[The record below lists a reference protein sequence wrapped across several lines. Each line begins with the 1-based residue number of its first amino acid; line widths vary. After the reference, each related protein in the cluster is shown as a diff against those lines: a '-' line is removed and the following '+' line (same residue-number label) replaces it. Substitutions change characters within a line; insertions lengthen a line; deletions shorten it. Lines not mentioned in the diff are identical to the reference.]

1 MNPRSELVAQ
11 WRVDQDFVQLSAGRP
26 VRAERIDVPID
37 VRPHDHAF
45 HEIGLVVAG
54 SAMHVTQSGRVPLS
68 PGNIF
73 VVPPDEVHAIEDVDQ
88 LGVINAYYLSEWL
101 MSDLGLLWTEAGAV
115 PLFLSTTL
123 MKAQIVA
130 TVQLRL
136 ARSDFDR
143 VGAELMQI
151 AHEGTLPAPS
161 PLYLRC
167 CLQKAVALIARN
179 WMEQDPTSATLT
191 FRAEVWSAMET
202 IERAVKSGASY
213 SVAGSARSSGIS
225 VDHFSALFRT
235 STGYGPTDYYQ
246 RRRVHRA
253 CQLLLNPAPSVTEV
267 AAELGFSDAP
277 HFCRVFKRYK
287 GMTPTEYRGIYNV

>member
-1 MNPRSELVAQ
+1 MEPRSDFVAQ

-26 VRAERIDVPID
+26 VRAEQIFVPIE
-37 VRPHDHAF
+37 VKPHDHAF

-54 SAMHVTQSGRVPLS
+54 NATHVTRSGRLPLS
-68 PGNIF
+68 PGDVY
-73 VVPPDEVHAIEDVDQ
+73 VVPPDEVHAIEDVDS
-88 LGVINAYYLSEWL
+88 LDVINTYYLSEWL
-101 MSDLGLLWTEAGAV
+101 MGDLGLLWTEAGAV

-123 MKAQIVA
+123 MKAQIVD

-136 ARSDFDR
+136 PPSDFER
-143 VGAELMQI
+143 VSAELTQI
-151 AHEGTLPAPS
+151 AHEGSMPSPS

-191 FRAEVWSAMET
+191 FRSEVWSAMET
-202 IERAVKSGASY
+202 IERAVNSGSAY
-213 SVAGSARSSGIS
+213 SVAGSARGSGIS
-225 VDHFSALFRT
+225 VDHFSALFRA

-267 AAELGFSDAP
+267 AADLGFSDAP

-287 GMTPTEYRGIYNV
+287 GMTPTEYRDVYNV

>member
-1 MNPRSELVAQ
+1 MNPRSKLTAQ

-26 VRAERIDVPID
+26 VRAEQMAVPIA

-45 HEIGLVVAG
+45 HEICLIVGG
-54 SAMHVTQSGRVPLS
+54 SATHVTQSGRVPLA
-68 PGNIF
+68 PGDVF
-73 VVPPDEVHAIEDVDQ
+73 VVPPDEVHAIEDVDG
-88 LGVINAYYLSEWL
+88 LEVINAYYLSEWL

-115 PLFLSTTL
+115 SLFLSTTL
-123 MKAQIVA
+123 MKSQIVD

-136 ARSDFDR
+136 SPSDYER
-143 VGAELMQI
+143 VNAELTQI
-151 AHEGTLPAPS
+151 AHEGALPAPS

-167 CLQKAVALIARN
+167 CLQKAIALMARN
-179 WMEQDPTSATLT
+179 WMEQDPSAAALT
-191 FRAEVWSAMET
+191 FRSEVWSAMET
-202 IERAVKSGASY
+202 IERAVNAGAVY

-225 VDHFSALFRT
+225 VDHFSALFRA

-253 CQLLLNPAPSVTEV
+253 CQLLLNPGPSVTAV
-267 AAELGFSDAP
+267 AADLGFSDAP

-287 GMTPTEYRGIYNV
+287 GMTPTDYRDIYNV

>member
-1 MNPRSELVAQ
+1 MEPRLELVAQ
-11 WRVDQDFVQLSAGRP
+11 WRVDQDSVQLSAGRP
-26 VRAERIDVPID
+26 VRAEQIFVPIE
-37 VRPHDHAF
+37 VTPHDHAF

-54 SAMHVTQSGRVPLS
+54 TATHLTKTGRAPLA
-68 PGNIF
+68 PGDIY
-73 VVPPDEVHAIEDVDQ
+73 VVPPDEVHALEDVDG
-88 LGVINAYYLSEWL
+88 LDVINAYYLSEWL

-123 MKAQIVA
+123 MRAQIVD

-136 ARSDFDR
+136 APADYER
-143 VGAELMQI
+143 VKAELAQI
-151 AHEGTLPAPS
+151 EHEGNTASPS

-167 CLQKAVALIARN
+167 CLQKAIALIARN

-191 FRAEVWSAMET
+191 FRSEVWSAMEA
-202 IERAVKSGASY
+202 IERAVNAGVAY
-213 SVAGSARSSGIS
+213 SVAASARTHGIS
-225 VDHFSALFRT
+225 VDHFSALFRS

-267 AAELGFSDAP
+267 AADLGFSDAP

-287 GMTPTEYRGIYNV
+287 GMTPTEYRDVYNV

>member
-1 MNPRSELVAQ
+1 MNPRSDLIAQ

-26 VRAERIDVPID
+26 VRAERIAVPID

-45 HEIGLVVAG
+45 HEIGLIVSG
-54 SAMHVTQSGRVPLS
+54 SATHVTQAGRAPLL
-68 PGNIF
+68 PGDVY
-73 VVPPDEVHAIEDVDQ
+73 VVPPDEVHAIEGVDN
-88 LGVINAYYLSEWL
+88 LEVINAYYMSEWL

-123 MKAQIVA
+123 MKAQIVD

-136 ARSDFDR
+136 APSDLER
-143 VGAELMQI
+143 VSTELTQI
-151 AHEGTLPAPS
+151 AHEGSMAAPS

-191 FRAEVWSAMET
+191 FRSEVWSAMET
-202 IERAVKSGASY
+202 IERAVNSGATY

-225 VDHFSALFRT
+225 VDHFSALFRA

-253 CQLLLNPAPSVTEV
+253 CQLLLNPAPRVTEV
-267 AAELGFSDAP
+267 AADLGFSDAP

-287 GMTPTEYRGIYNV
+287 GMTPSEYRDIYNV

>member
-1 MNPRSELVAQ
+1 MEPRSKFVAE
-11 WRVDQDFVQLSAGRP
+11 WRVDQAFVQLSAGRP
-26 VRAERIDVPID
+26 VRAEHISVPID
-37 VRPHDHAF
+37 VKPHDHAF

-54 SAMHVTQSGRVPLS
+54 GATHVTRTGRVPLA
-68 PGNIF
+68 PGDVY
-73 VVPPDEVHAIEDVDQ
+73 VVPPDEVHAIEDVDG
-88 LGVINAYYLSEWL
+88 LDVINAYYLSEWL

-123 MKAQIVA
+123 MKAQIVD

-136 ARSDFDR
+136 TPSDFER
-143 VGAELMQI
+143 VSGELMQI
-151 AHEGTLPAPS
+151 ASEGSTPSPS

-167 CLQKAVALIARN
+167 CLQKAIALIARN
-179 WMEQDPTSATLT
+179 WMEQDPTSATMT
-191 FRAEVWSAMET
+191 FRSEVWSAMET
-202 IERAVKSGASY
+202 IERAVNSGASY

-225 VDHFSALFRT
+225 VDHFSALFRS

-253 CQLLLNPAPSVTEV
+253 CQMLLNPAPSVTEV
-267 AAELGFSDAP
+267 AADLGFSDAP

-287 GMTPTEYRGIYNV
+287 GMTPTEYRDVYNV